1 MKPADNKHDDI
12 NAGHDRR
19 DDMRSVFARHRGWLL
34 LTTVLLFT
42 TMLAGVGLLG
52 LSGGFLTG
60 AALAGALGMGA
71 TFNFFS
77 PSAGIRGLTM
87 MRIVSR
93 YFEKLVG
100 HDATLRIARDL
111 RVWFFRR
118 ALPLAPARL
127 GSSRTGELL
136 ARLISDISD
145 VDGAVVRAVGPLL
158 ALVGI
163 ASAAVLAAALIYW
176 PAAVWLAVLALLVGL
191 GVPVLAVRRGE
202 AGEALRVQHRA
213 SLRTLAYEGLEG
225 VADLTALHA
234 RDAWAQRVE
243 ASAGQLAVADR
254 RRRQRLINGNVLHSM
269 LSGLGLVG
277 MLWLALS
284 AFEAGKVEAP
294 LAAGLIF
301 LTVALLEVAAGSSL
315 AWQALQSARVAA
327 GRLQQIVDQSPAV
340 LDPVQPQAVPSA
352 PAVLSF
358 ENVVFAW
365 PGETRKLLDGV
376 DLQLAA
382 GERIAI
388 RGDSGCGKTTLSALM
403 LRLWDPEQGAI
414 RYGGVDL
421 RQFAQEDWY
430 RQIAWLPQG
439 APVFA
444 GSIAENL
451 RLGDP
456 QATDEA
462 MWSVLEQVRLQQ
474 WAQQQGGLSA
484 WVGENG
490 ATMSAGQA
498 RRLALARALLR
509 NAPLMVLDE
518 PTEGLDVDTAHA
530 LLTDLAAALGER
542 SLLMISHGELPEG
555 VVQREYRLHRGQLLQ
570 G

>member
-1 MKPADNKHDDI
+1 MSLPTM
-12 NAGHDRR
+12 R
-19 DDMRSVFARHRGWLL
+19 DVFKRHRWRLAL
-34 LTTVLLFT
+34 ATLLLFT

-52 LSGGFLTG
+52 LSGGFLTA

-87 MRIVSR
+87 ARIVSR

-136 ARLISDISD
+136 ARLITDIGE
-145 VDGAVVRAVGPLL
+145 VDGLMVRAISPLFAL
-158 ALVGI
+158 AGIALATVFAAGLIHWPAAALLLLIAVLVGI
-163 ASAAVLAAALIYW
+163 
-176 PAAVWLAVLALLVGL
+176 
-191 GVPVLAVRRGE
+191 GVPVFAVRSGDAVE
-202 AGEALRVQHRA
+202 AERAQQRA
-213 SLRTLAYEGLEG
+213 SLRTLAFEGLEG
-225 VADLTALHA
+225 AADLTALDA
-234 RDAWAQRVE
+234 RDDWALRVD
-243 ASAGQLAVADR
+243 AAAQNLARSDQR
-254 RRRQRLINGNVLHSM
+254 RRGRLIAGNVLHS
-269 LSGLGLVG
+269 SIAGLGLVA

-284 AFEAGKVEAP
+284 AFQAGQVEAP
-294 LAAGLIF
+294 FAATLVF
-301 LTVALLEVAAGSSL
+301 LTVALLEVAAGSGI
-315 AWQALQSARVAA
+315 AWQALQSARVA
-327 GRLQQIVDQSPAV
+327 GKRLRQIVDQPPAV
-340 LDPVQPQAVPSA
+340 LESSQPRVVPTVAAAVA
-352 PAVLSF
+352 F
-358 ENVVFAW
+358 EQVVFAW
-365 PGETRKLLDGV
+365 PGESRHLLDGV
-376 DLQLAA
+376 DLLLAP

-388 RGDSGCGKTTLSALM
+388 RGDSGSGKTTLSALL
-403 LRLWDPEQGAI
+403 LRLWDPQQGVV
-414 RYGGVDL
+414 RFGGVDL
-421 RQFAQEDWY
+421 REFAQDDWY

-456 QATDEA
+456 QASDETLWA
-462 MWSVLEQVRLQQ
+462 VLTQVRLGD
-474 WAQQQGGLSA
+474 WARQQGGLA
-484 WVGENG
+484 TWVGENG

-509 NAPLMVLDE
+509 NAPIMVLDE

-530 LLTDLAAALGER
+530 LLVDLAAALGQR
-542 SLLMISHGELPEG
+542 SLLMITHDRLPDG
-555 VVQREYRLHRGQLLQ
+555 VVQREYRLQQ
-570 G
+570 GCLVLER

>member
-1 MKPADNKHDDI
+1 
-12 NAGHDRR
+12 
-19 DDMRSVFARHRGWLL
+19 
-34 LTTVLLFT
+34 
-42 TMLAGVGLLG
+42 MLAGVGLLG

-60 AALAGALGMGA
+60 AALAGALGAGA

-93 YFEKLVG
+93 YLEKLVG

-163 ASAAVLAAALIYW
+163 ASVAVFAAALIYW
-176 PAAVWLAVLALLVGL
+176 PAAVLLAVLGLLVGV
-191 GVPVLAVRRGE
+191 GVPVLAVRHGD
-202 AGEALRVQHRA
+202 ANEALRAQHRSA
-213 SLRTLAYEGLEG
+213 LRTLAYEGLEG

-234 RDAWAQRVE
+234 RDAWALHVD
-243 ASAGQLAVADR
+243 AAAGQLAVADR
-254 RRRQRLINGNVLHSM
+254 RRRRRLIGGNMLHSL
-269 LSGLGLVG
+269 LSGLGLLG

-294 LAAGLIF
+294 MAAGLIF

-340 LDPVQPQAVPSA
+340 HDPASPTAVPA
-352 PAVLSF
+352 PPAALSF
-358 ENVVFAW
+358 EKVVFAW

-376 DLQLAA
+376 DLQLAP

-414 RYGGVDL
+414 RYGGTDL
-421 RQFAQEDWY
+421 RAFLQDDWH
-430 RQIAWLPQG
+430 RRIAWLPQG

-444 GSIAENL
+444 GSIADNL
-451 RLGDP
+451 RLGGPTASD
-456 QATDEA
+456 DA
-462 MWSVLEQVRLQQ
+462 MWSVLEQVRLQE

-530 LLTDLAAALGER
+530 LLIDLAAALGNR
-542 SLLMISHGELPEG
+542 SLLMITHGELPAG
-555 VVQREYRLHRGQLLQ
+555 VVQREYRLHRGQLLPVE
-570 G
+570 

>member
-1 MKPADNKHDDI
+1 MKPDDI
-12 NAGHDRR
+12 KRAEIKR
-19 DDMRSVFARHRGWLL
+19 DDMRSVFVRHSGWLL

-60 AALAGALGMGA
+60 AALAGALGAGA

-93 YFEKLVG
+93 YLEKLVG

-163 ASAAVLAAALIYW
+163 ALVAVFAAALIYW
-176 PAAVWLAVLALLVGL
+176 PAALLLLLLALLVGL
-191 GVPVLAVRRGE
+191 GVPVLAVRRGD
-202 AGEALRVQHRA
+202 ANEALRAQHRA
-213 SLRTLAYEGLEG
+213 ALRTLAYEGLEG

-234 RDAWAQRVE
+234 RDAWTLQVDA
-243 ASAGQLAVADR
+243 AAAQLAGADR
-254 RRRQRLINGNVLHSM
+254 RRRRRLISGNMLHSL
-269 LSGLGLVG
+269 LSGLGLLG

-294 LAAGLIF
+294 MAAGLVF

-327 GRLQQIVDQSPAV
+327 GRLQQIVDQAPAV
-340 LDPVQPQAVPSA
+340 SDAAHPVAVPTP

-358 ENVVFAW
+358 EKVVFVW
-365 PGETRKLLDGV
+365 PGETRRLLDGV
-376 DLQLAA
+376 DLQLAP

-414 RYGGVDL
+414 RYGGTDL
-421 RQFAQEDWY
+421 RALLQDDWH

-444 GSIAENL
+444 GSIADNL
-451 RLGDP
+451 RLGGP
-456 QATDEA
+456 NASDEA
-462 MWSVLEQVRLQQ
+462 MWSVLEQVRLRQ
-474 WAQQQGGLSA
+474 WAQQQGGLLA

-530 LLTDLAAALGER
+530 LLIDLAAALGNR
-542 SLLMISHGELPEG
+542 SLLMITHGELPEG

-570 G
+570 LG